1 MADNTKELNL
11 SEVEQV
17 SGGMGDNGCYQVIN
31 SITGEVM
38 DTFDSR
44 KEAED
49 YVRQMKQPKEEAT
62 SAPRR
67 RIPFT

>member
-31 SITGEVM
+31 SITGAQGSFINGEVR
-38 DTFDSR
+38 DL
-44 KEAED
+44 
-49 YVRQMKQPKEEAT
+49 
-62 SAPRR
+62 
-67 RIPFT
+67 